1 MADPSYPLNPELSKF
16 FCHLKIA
23 GDRKIFI
30 FVINGKKYINHLET
44 SVQQC
49 NLQIYFIFKFICIIL
64 LPAFF
69 ETPLE
74 EFELQ
79 LMDAEERLSQDS
91 MESPEQQPCNITVR
105 RSKKRHV
112 TFEDQ
117 VESPESQIKETQT
130 DALPINL

>member
-1 MADPSYPLNPELSKF
+1 M
-16 FCHLKIA
+16 C
-23 GDRKIFI
+23 
-30 FVINGKKYINHLET
+30 
-44 SVQQC
+44 
-49 NLQIYFIFKFICIIL
+49 FIFKFNCIIL

-91 MESPEQQPCNITVR
+91 MESPEQQPCNITIR
-105 RSKKRHV
+105 RSKRRHV

-117 VESPESQIKETQT
+117 VEYQENQAKETVDICSQT

>member
-1 MADPSYPLNPELSKF
+1 
-16 FCHLKIA
+16 
-23 GDRKIFI
+23 
-30 FVINGKKYINHLET
+30 
-44 SVQQC
+44 
-49 NLQIYFIFKFICIIL
+49 L

-79 LMDAEERLSQDS
+79 LMDAEERFSQDS
-91 MESPEQQPCNITVR
+91 MESPEQQHCNITVR
-105 RSKKRHV
+105 RSKRRHV

-117 VESPESQIKETQT
+117 VESPEIQIKETVDICSQT

>member
-1 MADPSYPLNPELSKF
+1 M
-16 FCHLKIA
+16 
-23 GDRKIFI
+23 
-30 FVINGKKYINHLET
+30 FVSVFNKKKYINHIEI
-44 SVQQC
+44 SIQQY
-49 NLQIYFIFKFICIIL
+49 NLQIYFIFKFICFIL

-91 MESPEQQPCNITVR
+91 MESPEQHPYNITVR
-105 RSKKRHV
+105 RSKRRHI

-117 VESPESQIKETQT
+117 VKSPESQIKQTVDVCSQT
-130 DALPINL
+130 DAWLINL